1 MHIPQADIRPA
12 EILALLLRQV
22 RAARDALAMQE
33 ASADDHIHLARKMLK
48 RARAS
53 LRLLRSA
60 VGETAYAGGNAA
72 LRDAVRPLARAR
84 DAQAAIETLDRLLA
98 REKTARGRAALEQL
112 RPRLHKTRADAAREL
127 RAAGTMQACAQAVET
142 SLSRLNRQ
150 RIRGDDRR
158 MPGAGLKRI
167 YRSGRAALAATT
179 ADRSD
184 ESLHE
189 LRKQAKFLEHALEIF
204 GRAKGAGQKNYRRLA
219 KSVASRLGDDHDLA
233 LLHGQIIGL
242 PAAKRGYYAAVLER
256 IAQRRAQLQRKALK
270 QAKAIYEK
278 KARVFAENMTAS
290 A

>member
-60 VGETAYAGGNAA
+60 VGETAYAGGNAE

-112 RPRLHKTRADAAREL
+112 RPRLHKTRADATREL
-127 RAAGTMQACAQAVET
+127 RAAGTMQACVQAVET
-142 SLSRLNRQ
+142 SLSRFNRQ
-150 RIRGDDRR
+150 RIRGDA
-158 MPGAGLKRI
+158 PGVLSAGLERI
-167 YRSGRAALAATT
+167 YLRGRKSLAAVA
-179 ADRSD
+179 ADYSD
-184 ESLHE
+184 ENLHE
-189 LRKQAKFLEHALEIF
+189 LRKQAKFLEHALEMF
-204 GRAKGAGQKNYRRLA
+204 ARGENANRARQIRLA
-219 KSVASRLGDDHDLA
+219 KSIASRLGDDHDLG
-233 LLHGQIIGL
+233 LLHGQISGW

-278 KARVFAENMTAS
+278 KRGSLPKT
-290 A
+290 